1 MSPSSKAAA
10 SPSSPSPER
19 EARHAMKELGFSE
32 EECSIYFDLLTRA
45 EGEAIETILSN
56 SKSPTGIA
64 EEAVKGLV
72 DKGMVRV
79 KSNRLEVSEPKLS
92 LSKLQ
97 EDKRLAISR
106 EMETVTTTANRL
118 LSILEPQYWETRLG
132 VKPEDLL
139 DPLPSLEAM
148 ELQTIRILSNATKD
162 VAISAENFSWFDKVR
177 EEIESGLDRGVRF
190 RVLMKVKDTGTAERM
205 EELRRMKMQ
214 VRESREEWYP
224 VRGTLC
230 DDQELVFLIWT
241 GKESEVERP
250 KFYRPHYTKNPG
262 MIRVFA
268 DAFERR
274 WGEAE

>member
-1 MSPSSKAAA
+1 
-10 SPSSPSPER
+10 
-19 EARHAMKELGFSE
+19 MKELGFSE
-32 EECSIYFDLLTRA
+32 TECTIYFDLLTKS
-45 EGEAIETILSN
+45 EGEAIETILSH
-56 SKSPTGIA
+56 SKSPTGKA
-64 EEAVKGLV
+64 EDAVKGLV
-72 DKGMVRV
+72 DKGLVKV
-79 KSNRLEVSEPKLS
+79 KSNRLEVSEPKTS

-97 EDKRLAISR
+97 NDKRNAMSR
-106 EMETVTTTANRL
+106 EMETITTTANRL
-118 LSILEPQYWETRLG
+118 VSLLEPQYWETRLG

-148 ELQTIRILSNATKD
+148 ELQTIRILANADKD

-177 EEIESGLDRGVRF
+177 EEIERGLDRGVRF
-190 RVLMKVKDTGTAERM
+190 RVLMKVKDTTTGQRM

-214 VRESREEWYP
+214 VRESHEEWYP

-230 DDQELVFLIWT
+230 DDKELVFLIWT
-241 GKESEVERP
+241 GRESEVERP

-274 WGEAE
+274 WAEADKA

>member
-1 MSPSSKAAA
+1 MPSSKPEPA
-10 SPSSPSPER
+10 SPDK
-19 EARHAMKELGFSE
+19 EAWHAMRELGFSE
-32 EECSIYFDLLTRA
+32 EECTIYFDLLTRS
-45 EGEAIETILSN
+45 EGEAIENILAH
-56 SKSPTGIA
+56 SKGPAGQA
-64 EEAVKGLV
+64 EEAVKSLV
-72 DKGMVRV
+72 DKGMVRIR
-79 KSNRLEVSEPKLS
+79 SNRLEASEPKLA

-97 EDKRLAISR
+97 EDRRAKMSR
-106 EMETVTTTANRL
+106 EIEVLNTTASRL
-118 LSILEPQYWETRLG
+118 LSLLEPQYWEVRLG

-162 VAISAENFSWFDKVR
+162 VAMSAENFSWFDRVR
-177 EEIESGLDRGVRF
+177 EEIERGLDRGVRF
-190 RVLMKVKDTGTAERM
+190 RVLMKAKDSTTNQRVQ
-205 EELRRMKMQ
+205 ELQGMKIH
-214 VRESREEWYP
+214 VRESKEEWYP

-241 GKESEVERP
+241 GRESEFERP

-274 WGEAE
+274 WAEAEKSDP

>member
-1 MSPSSKAAA
+1 
-10 SPSSPSPER
+10 
-19 EARHAMKELGFSE
+19 MKELGFSE

-72 DKGMVRV
+72 DKGLVRI

-190 RVLMKVKDTGTAERM
+190 RVLMKVKDTGTAQRM

-250 KFYRPHYTKNPG
+250 KFYRPHYTRNPG